1 MIVILLSSKAEDI
14 MTKTAVLLLMVL
26 GALGGCT
33 MGTSEPVLVESTLV
47 SGISTTDTPVLLA
60 EQAYQD
66 DNRLLIQIE
75 RDGRPGYFSATLPS
89 DTTANTNLFDR
100 LITQRDRPPVAPLLE
115 ASQQPW
121 PHPPASA
128 LSLPIAGV
136 VSWHEFRDRLC
147 TTITPHKPGTGA
159 VVDFLQQDE
168 LFYYYDD
175 QGLLQSVP
183 VYEKPANLR
192 IADTYRFNELL
203 AHATPVLGEYIA
215 AASGGASPA
224 VLFNTGDGTDYG
236 YPFVYANQRTGRVIF
251 LRRLPPDTPPDAGQL
266 PSDAKAQM
274 LVHATFSQMGSTLMQ
289 PVGSLARLFSLVTHK
304 TKDTLTY
311 KPLALLQNQP
321 VPPVAEQPPMDPAQ
335 WEHELALLVES
346 PVSQGR
352 VRYLVD
358 GEAFFARL
366 IDSIQSAQE
375 SIDIR
380 LYIFDNDDYA
390 LKIADLLKRRSH
402 QVKVRVLIDGLGTLG
417 ASGASSASAPQTY
430 RPPDSIVNYLESDSE
445 VEVRALRNPWLAGDH
460 TKTIVIDRRIGF
472 LGGMNIGREYRYDWH
487 DLMVELRG
495 PIVDVLHTEFERSW
509 LHEGFLGDLRASMYR
524 PDSPRNMSQADDVA
538 IRVLQTMPGDSQIL
552 RTQLAA
558 IGRAQQRIYIENV
571 YFTSDAMLYELVKAR
586 RRGVDVRV
594 IIPYRGDS
602 GIINRSNIL
611 AANAML
617 ANGIRVYIYPGTSHM
632 KGALYDGWLCLGSAN
647 FDDLSLR
654 VNKELNIATA
664 DPTTVQAFLDQVLL
678 PDFNKSVELKEP
690 FPQKWTDYLME
701 LMADHL

>member
-1 MIVILLSSKAEDI
+1 MAKLVA
-14 MTKTAVLLLMVL
+14 LLLMVL
-26 GALGGCT
+26 GALHGCT
-33 MGTSEPVLVESTLV
+33 IGTTDPVSPQLTLV
-47 SGISTTDTPVLLA
+47 SDVATTDLPVLLA

-66 DNRLLIQIE
+66 DHRLLIQFE
-75 RDGRPGYFSATLPS
+75 RDGRAVYVTAVLPS
-89 DTTANTNLFDR
+89 DATSEPDFLERLTAQRER
-100 LITQRDRPPVAPLLE
+100 LPVAPLLE
-115 ASQQPW
+115 ESQEPW
-121 PHPPASA
+121 PQPPSGA
-128 LSLPIAGV
+128 LPLPIAGV

-147 TTITPHKPGTGA
+147 ATITPRKPGVGA
-159 VVDFLQQDE
+159 VVDFLQQEE
-168 LFYYYDD
+168 LFFYYDD
-175 QGLLQSVP
+175 RGLLQSVA
-183 VYEKPANLR
+183 VHEKPANLR
-192 IADTYRFNELL
+192 IAATYRFNELL
-203 AHATPVLGEYIA
+203 AHARPVLGEYTA
-215 AASGGASPA
+215 AASNRASPA
-224 VLFNTGDGTDYG
+224 LLFNTGDNSDYG
-236 YPFVYANQRTGRVIF
+236 YPFVYANQITGRVVF
-251 LRRLPPDTPPDAGQL
+251 LRHLPGGIPSEAGQL
-266 PSDAKAQM
+266 PSDARAQM

-304 TKDTLTY
+304 TKDTLSY
-311 KPLALLQNQP
+311 KPLALLQNKP
-321 VPPVAEQPPMDPAQ
+321 VPPIAEQPPMDPAQ
-335 WEHELALLVES
+335 WERELEILVES

-352 VRYLVD
+352 IHYLVD

-366 IDSIQSAQE
+366 IDSIQLAQE

-417 ASGASSASAPQTY
+417 ASGSYSTSMPETYHPPAS
-430 RPPDSIVNYLESDSE
+430 IINYLERDSE
-445 VEVRALRNPWLAGDH
+445 IEVRVLRNPWLAGDH

-487 DLMVELRG
+487 DLMVELQG
-495 PIVDVLHTEFERSW
+495 PVVDVLHTEFERSW
-509 LHEGFLGDLRASMYR
+509 LHEGFLGDLRAGMYR
-524 PDSPRNMSQADDVA
+524 PESPRNTPQTDDVD
-538 IRVLQTMPGDSQIL
+538 IRVLKTMPGDSQIL

-558 IGRAQQRIYIENV
+558 ISRAQQRIYIENV
-571 YFTSDAMLYELVKAR
+571 YFTSDAMLYELARAR

-602 GIINRSNIL
+602 GIINRSNVL

-617 ANGIRVYIYPGTSHM
+617 ANGIRVYIYPGISHL

-664 DPTTVQAFLDQVLL
+664 NPAAIQAFLDQVLL

-690 FPQKWTDYLME
+690 FPQKWSDYLME